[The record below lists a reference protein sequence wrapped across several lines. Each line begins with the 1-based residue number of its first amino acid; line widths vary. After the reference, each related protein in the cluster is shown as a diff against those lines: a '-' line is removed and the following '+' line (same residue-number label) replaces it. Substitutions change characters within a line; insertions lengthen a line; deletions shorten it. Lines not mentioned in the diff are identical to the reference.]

1 MADQSNQAIVNSQ
14 ERKAFMDRRSLIKNA
29 GIAGVLAA
37 GVAPAVHA
45 QAAVRWRLASSFP
58 KSLDTIFGSAETFA
72 KTVKAL
78 SGGKFEVSVHA
89 AGELVPAFGVVDA
102 LQNGT
107 IEMAQTAPYYFT
119 GKDPIFAFGCA
130 VPFGLTAR
138 QMDAWMEH
146 GNGRKLMDAFYGKY
160 NIKSRSAGNTGTQ
173 MGGWYRK
180 EIKTAADLK
189 GLKMRLGGG
198 LFGEAMQKLGVVAQ
212 NMPAGEVY
220 QALEKGTLDATE
232 FVGPYDDEKL
242 GFNKVAP
249 FYYYPGW
256 WEGGAELEFFI
267 NTKAYAAL
275 TPEFKAIVDAA
286 TTVAAHNM
294 TAKYDALNPI
304 ALKRLVNAKTQL
316 KPFSKD
322 IMDAGFKASMEVF
335 AEHEAKSPEFK
346 KIHQD
351 MRAFQRDQLLW
362 ARYSEM
368 RYDSYVST
376 LKL

>member
-1 MADQSNQAIVNSQ
+1 
-14 ERKAFMDRRSLIKNA
+14 MDRRSLIKQA

-45 QAAVRWRLASSFP
+45 QATVRWRLASSFP
-58 KSLDTIFGSAETFA
+58 KSLDTIFGSAEKFSQ
-72 KTVKAL
+72 TVKAL
-78 SGGKFEVSVHA
+78 SGGKFEVSVHPG
-89 AGELVPAFGVVDA
+89 GELMPPFGVVDA
-102 LQNGT
+102 LQNNT

-119 GKDPIFAFGCA
+119 GKSPIFAFGCA

-146 GNGRKLMDAFYGKY
+146 GNGRKLFDAFLDQY
-160 NIKSRSAGNTGTQ
+160 NIRSRSAGNTGTQ

-180 EIKTAADLK
+180 EIKTVKDLK
-189 GLKMRLGGG
+189 GLKMRMGGG
-198 LFGEAMQKLGVVAQ
+198 LFGETMQKLGVVAQ

-232 FVGPYDDEKL
+232 FVGPYDDQKL

-267 NTKAYAAL
+267 NKKAYAAL
-275 TPEFKAIVDAA
+275 PADFQAIVDAA
-286 TTVAAHNM
+286 TAVAARDM
-294 TAKYDALNPI
+294 TAKYDAMNPI
-304 ALKRLVNAKTQL
+304 AIKRLVADGTKL
-316 KPFSKD
+316 KPFSKQ
-322 IMDAGFKASMEVF
+322 IMDAGFKAAMEVF

-351 MRAFQRDQLLW
+351 MRAFQRDQILW
-362 ARYSEM
+362 SRFSEW
-368 RYDSYVST
+368 RYDSYITSA
-376 LKL
+376 KI

>member
-1 MADQSNQAIVNSQ
+1 
-14 ERKAFMDRRSLIKNA
+14 MDRRFLIKNA
-29 GIAGVLAA
+29 GIAGVLAT
-37 GVAPAVHA
+37 GIAPAVHA
-45 QAAVRWRLASSFP
+45 QAAVRWRMASSFP
-58 KSLDTIFGSAETFA
+58 KSLDTIFGSAETFS
-72 KTVKAL
+72 KTVRAL

-89 AGELVPAFGVVDA
+89 AGELMPAFGVVDGI
-102 LQNGT
+102 QNGT

-119 GKDPIFAFGCA
+119 GKNSIFAFGCA

-138 QMDAWMEH
+138 QMDSWMEH
-146 GNGRKLMDAFYGKY
+146 GNGRKLMDAFYANY

-180 EIKTAADLK
+180 EIKGPADLK

-198 LFGEAMQKLGVVAQ
+198 LFGEAMAKLGVVAQ

-267 NTKAYAAL
+267 NSKAYAAL
-275 TPEFKAIVDAA
+275 SPENQAIVDAA
-286 TTVAAHNM
+286 TNVAARDM
-294 TAKYDALNPI
+294 TAKYDALNPV
-304 ALKRLVNAKTQL
+304 ALKRLVAAKTQL
-316 KPFSKD
+316 KAFSKEL
-322 IMDAGFKASMEVF
+322 MDAGYKASMEVF
-335 AEHEAKSPEFK
+335 AEHEAKSPDFK

-362 ARYSEM
+362 ARFSEF
-368 RYDSYVST
+368 RYDGYMASV
-376 LKL
+376 KF

>member
-1 MADQSNQAIVNSQ
+1 
-14 ERKAFMDRRSLIKNA
+14 MDRRSLIRSS
-29 GIAGVLAA
+29 GIAAVLAT
-37 GVAPAVHA
+37 GIAPAVHA

-58 KSLDTIFGSAETFA
+58 KSLDTIFGSAEKFSQ
-72 KTVKAL
+72 TVRQL

-89 AGELVPAFGVVDA
+89 AGELMPAFGVVDA

-146 GNGRKLMDAFYGKY
+146 GNGRKLMDAFYAKY
-160 NIKSRSAGNTGTQ
+160 NMRSFSAGNTGTQ

-180 EIKTAADLK
+180 ELKTVADLK
-189 GLKMRLGGG
+189 GLKMRMGGG
-198 LFGEAMQKLGVVAQ
+198 LFGEAMAKLGVVAQ

-232 FVGPYDDEKL
+232 FAGPYDDEKL

-249 FYYYPGW
+249 YYYYPGW
-256 WEGGAELEFFI
+256 WEGGAELEFFA
-267 NTKAYAAL
+267 NTKAFDSLSA
-275 TPEFKAIVDAA
+275 ENKAILEAA
-286 TTVAAHNM
+286 TQVAARDM
-294 TAKYDALNPI
+294 TAKYDAMNPT
-304 ALKRLVNAKTQL
+304 ALKRLVANKTQL
-316 KPFSKD
+316 KAFPKD

-335 AEHEAKSPEFK
+335 GAHEAKSAEFR

-351 MRAFQRDQLLW
+351 MRAFQRDQVLW
-362 ARYSEM
+362 ARFSEY
-368 RYDSYVST
+368 RYDSYIMGT
-376 LKL
+376 KL

>member
-1 MADQSNQAIVNSQ
+1 
-14 ERKAFMDRRSLIKNA
+14 MDRRSIIKNA
-29 GIAGVLAA
+29 GLAGVLAA
-37 GVAPAVHA
+37 GAAPAVHA
-45 QAAVRWRLASSFP
+45 QATVRWRLASSFP
-58 KSLDTIFGSAETFA
+58 KALDTIFGSAEMFS
-72 KTVKAL
+72 KTVKDL
-78 SGGKFEVSVHA
+78 SGGKFEVSVHPG
-89 AGELVPAFGVVDA
+89 GELMPAFGVVDA
-102 LQNGT
+102 LQAGT
-107 IEMAQTAPYYFT
+107 VEMAQTASYYFT

-138 QMDAWMEH
+138 QMDSWMAH
-146 GNGRKLMDAFYGKY
+146 GNGRKLMDAFYANY
-160 NIKSRSAGNTGTQ
+160 NMKSLSAGNTGTQ

-189 GLKMRLGGG
+189 GLKMRMGGG

-212 NMPAGEVY
+212 NMPAGDVY
-220 QALEKGTLDATE
+220 QALEKGTLDAVE

-275 TPEFKAIVDAA
+275 SPEFQAIVDAA
-286 TTVAAHNM
+286 AAVAARDM

-304 ALKRLVNAKTQL
+304 ALKKLVAAKTQL
-316 KPFSKD
+316 KPFSKE

-362 ARYSEM
+362 SRFSELRFDNYM
-368 RYDSYVST
+368 TAV
-376 LKL
+376 KF

>member
-1 MADQSNQAIVNSQ
+1 
-14 ERKAFMDRRSLIKNA
+14 MDRRSLIKNA

-45 QAAVRWRLASSFP
+45 QASVRWRLASSFP
-58 KSLDTIFGSAETFA
+58 KSLDTIFGSAEMFS

-78 SGGKFEVSVHA
+78 SGGKFEVSVHP
-89 AGELVPAFGVVDA
+89 AGELMPPFGVVDA
-102 LQNGT
+102 IQNGT

-119 GKDPIFAFGCA
+119 GKSPIFAFGCA

-146 GNGRKLMDAFYGKY
+146 GNGRKLMDAFYAQY

-180 EIKTAADLK
+180 EIKTANDLK

-198 LFGEAMQKLGVVAQ
+198 LFGEAMQKLGVVPQ

-220 QALEKGTLDATE
+220 QALEKGTLDAVE

-275 TPEFKAIVDAA
+275 SPEFQAIVDAA
-286 TTVAAHNM
+286 TAVAARDM
-294 TAKYDALNPI
+294 TAKYDAVNPL
-304 ALKRLVNAKTQL
+304 ALKKLVGAKTQL
-316 KPFSKD
+316 KAFPKA
-322 IMDAGFKASMEVF
+322 ILDAGYKASMEVF
-335 AEHEAKSPEFK
+335 AEHDAKSSEFK
-346 KIHQD
+346 KIHDD

-362 ARYSEM
+362 ARFSESAFS
-368 RYDSYVST
+368 SYMATV
-376 LKL
+376 KL

>member
-1 MADQSNQAIVNSQ
+1 
-14 ERKAFMDRRSLIKNA
+14 MDRRSLIKNA

-58 KSLDTIFGSAETFA
+58 KSLDTIFGSAEMFA

-89 AGELVPAFGVVDA
+89 AGELMPPFGVVDA
-102 LQNGT
+102 IQNGT

-146 GNGRKLMDAFYGKY
+146 GNGRKLMDAFYAKY

-180 EIKTAADLK
+180 EIKSVADLK

-212 NMPAGEVY
+212 NMPGGDVY

-286 TTVAAHNM
+286 TSVAARDM

-304 ALKRLVNAKTQL
+304 ALKNLVAAKTQL

-335 AEHEAKSPEFK
+335 AAHEAKSPEFK

-362 ARYSEM
+362 ARFSEF
-368 RYDSYVST
+368 RFDSYMTGV
-376 LKL
+376 KL

>member
-1 MADQSNQAIVNSQ
+1 
-14 ERKAFMDRRSLIKNA
+14 MDRRSLIKNA
-29 GIAGVLAA
+29 GIASVLAA
-37 GVAPAVHA
+37 GMAPAVHA

-58 KSLDTIFGSAETFA
+58 KSLDTLFGSAEMFS

-89 AGELVPAFGVVDA
+89 AGELMPAFGVVDA
-102 LQNGT
+102 IQNGT

-119 GKDPIFAFGCA
+119 GKDSIFAFGCA

-138 QMDAWMEH
+138 QMDSWMEH
-146 GNGRKLMDAFYGKY
+146 GNGRKLMDAFYANY

-180 EIKTAADLK
+180 EIKSPADLK

-198 LFGEAMQKLGVVAQ
+198 LFGEAMQKLGVVSQ
-212 NMPAGEVY
+212 NMPAGDVY
-220 QALEKGTLDATE
+220 QALEKGTLDAVE

-249 FYYYPGW
+249 YYYYPGW
-256 WEGGAELEFFI
+256 WEGGAELAFFI

-275 TPEFKAIVDAA
+275 SPENQAIVDAA
-286 TTVAAHNM
+286 SAVAARDM
-294 TAKYDALNPI
+294 TAKYDAVNPI
-304 ALKRLVNAKTQL
+304 ALKKLVGAKTQL
-316 KPFSKD
+316 KAFPNS

-335 AEHEAKSPEFK
+335 AEHEAKSAEFK

-362 ARYSEM
+362 ARFSEF
-368 RYDSYVST
+368 RYDSYMATV
-376 LKL
+376 KL

>member
-1 MADQSNQAIVNSQ
+1 MLS
-14 ERKAFMDRRSLIKNA
+14 
-29 GIAGVLAA
+29 
-37 GVAPAVHA
+37 
-45 QAAVRWRLASSFP
+45 
-58 KSLDTIFGSAETFA
+58 

-78 SGGKFEVSVHA
+78 SGGKFEISVHP
-89 AGELVPAFGVVDA
+89 AGELMPAFGVVDA
-102 LQNGT
+102 LQGDN
-107 IEMAQTAPYYFT
+107 IEMAQTAAYYFT
-119 GKDPIFAFGCA
+119 GKDPIFAFSTA

-138 QMDAWMEH
+138 QNTSWKDY
-146 GNGRKLMDAFYGKY
+146 GSGRKLLDDFFSKY
-160 NIKSRSAGNTGTQ
+160 NFKTSSAGNTGTQ

-180 EIKTAADLK
+180 EIKTVADLK

-220 QALEKGTLDATE
+220 QALEKGTLDAVE

-275 TPEFKAIVDAA
+275 TPEFQAIVDAA
-286 TTVAAHNM
+286 TSVAARDM
-294 TAKYDALNPI
+294 TAKYDAVNPI
-304 ALKRLVNAKTQL
+304 ALKRLVGAKTQL
-316 KPFSKD
+316 KPFSKEL
-322 IMDAGFKASMEVF
+322 MDAGFKASMEVF
-335 AEHEAKSPEFK
+335 AEHEAKSAEFK

-362 ARYSEM
+362 ARFSEF
-368 RYDSYVST
+368 RFDSYMTTV
-376 LKL
+376 KL

>member
-1 MADQSNQAIVNSQ
+1 
-14 ERKAFMDRRSLIKNA
+14 MDRRSLIKHA

-37 GVAPAVHA
+37 GVAPAAHA
-45 QAAVRWRLASSFP
+45 QTAVRWRLASSFP

-89 AGELVPAFGVVDA
+89 AGELMPAFGVVDG

-107 IEMAQTAPYYFT
+107 VEMAQTASYYFT
-119 GKDPIFAFGCA
+119 GKDSIFAFGCA

-146 GNGRKLMDAFYGKY
+146 GNGRKLMDGFYAQY

-180 EIKTAADLK
+180 EIKSVADLK
-189 GLKMRLGGG
+189 GLKMRMGGG
-198 LFGEAMQKLGVVAQ
+198 LFGEAMNKLGVISQ
-212 NMPAGEVY
+212 SIPAGEVY
-220 QALEKGTLDATE
+220 QSLEKGTLDATE

-249 FYYYPGW
+249 YYYYPGW

-275 TPEFKAIVDAA
+275 SPEFKAIVDAA
-286 TTVAAHNM
+286 TDVAARDM
-294 TAKYDALNPI
+294 TAKYDAMNPA
-304 ALKRLVNAKTQL
+304 ALRRLVAAKTKL
-316 KPFSKD
+316 KSFPKP
-322 IMDAGFKASMEVF
+322 ILDAGFKASMEVF
-335 AEHEAKSPEFK
+335 AEHEAKSPAFK
-346 KIHQD
+346 KIHKD
-351 MRAFQRDQLLW
+351 MRAFQHDQLLW
-362 ARYSEM
+362 ARFSENAFN
-368 RYDSYVST
+368 SYMST
-376 LKL
+376 VKI

>member
-1 MADQSNQAIVNSQ
+1 
-14 ERKAFMDRRSLIKNA
+14 MDRRSLIKNA

-37 GVAPAVHA
+37 GIAPAVHA
-45 QAAVRWRLASSFP
+45 QANVRWRLASSFP
-58 KSLDTIFGSAETFA
+58 KSLDTIFGSAEMFS

-89 AGELVPAFGVVDA
+89 AGELMPAFGVVDA
-102 LQNGT
+102 IQNGT
-107 IEMAQTAPYYFT
+107 VEMAQTAPYYFT
-119 GKDPIFAFGCA
+119 GKNAIFAFGCA

-146 GNGRKLMDAFYGKY
+146 GNGRKLMDAFYAQY

-180 EIKTAADLK
+180 EIKNVADLK

-212 NMPAGEVY
+212 NMPAGEIY
-220 QALEKGTLDATE
+220 QALEKGTLDAVE

-275 TPEFKAIVDAA
+275 TPEFQAIVDAA
-286 TTVAAHNM
+286 TAVAARDM
-294 TAKYDALNPI
+294 TAKYDAVNPI
-304 ALKRLVNAKTQL
+304 ALKRLVAAKTQL
-316 KPFSKD
+316 KPFPKEL
-322 IMDAGFKASMEVF
+322 MDAGYKASMEVF
-335 AEHEAKSPEFK
+335 AEHEAKSAEFM

-351 MRAFQRDQLLW
+351 MRAFQLDQLLW
-362 ARYSEM
+362 ARFSELRFDNYM
-368 RYDSYVST
+368 TT